1 MITKLTNVN
10 LEKLQDY
17 TADILLNKNLTNAS
31 SSNMYEI
38 LFDCKNFDE
47 VFDAF
52 LKELRENENEDFE
65 VYVKNMWGYVQSD
78 SETGLIKFNRNFK
91 DQIIIPSKY
100 SFIYAVKMP
109 DTTVHLNVDEELNR
123 QVTLKEGDLL
133 VFKTEDFIKEES
145 TSKNRIALIG
155 SIALIENSIE
165 PIKKVLI

>member
-100 SFIYAVKMP
+100 SFIYAVEMP
-109 DTTVHLNVDEELNR
+109 DTIIHLKANEVNLQN
-123 QVTLKEGDLL
+123 GDLL
-133 VFKTEDFIKEES
+133 IFKTEDFIKEES
-145 TSKNRIALIG
+145 TNKSRIALIG

>member
-1 MITKLTNVN
+1 MIAKLTNVN

-17 TADILLNKNLTNAS
+17 TVDILLNKNLTNAS

-47 VFDAF
+47 VFDIF
-52 LKELRENENEDFE
+52 LEKLKESESKELD

-78 SETGLIKFNRNFK
+78 SEAGLIRFNKSFK
-91 DQIIIPSKY
+91 DQITIPSKY
-100 SFIYAVKMP
+100 SFIYAVEMP
-109 DTTVHLNVDEELNR
+109 DTIIHLKANEVNLQN
-123 QVTLKEGDLL
+123 GDLL
-133 VFKTEDFIKEES
+133 IFKTEDFIKEES
-145 TSKNRIALIG
+145 TNKSRIALIG

>member
-1 MITKLTNVN
+1 MIAKLTNVN

-17 TADILLNKNLTNAS
+17 TVDILLNKNLTNVS
-31 SSNMYEI
+31 SSNMYEM

-47 VFDAF
+47 VFDIF
-52 LKELRENENEDFE
+52 LEKLKESESKELD

-78 SETGLIKFNRNFK
+78 SEAGLIRFNKSFK

-100 SFIYAVKMP
+100 SFIYAVEMP
-109 DTTVHLNVDEELNR
+109 DTIIHLKANEVNLQN
-123 QVTLKEGDLL
+123 GDLL
-133 VFKTEDFIKEES
+133 IFKTEDFIKEES
-145 TSKNRIALIG
+145 TNKSRIALIG